1 MQISSEAPTAS
12 ATVSPSNVEKAT
24 PGQVAALRAHDD
36 DDATISG
43 EEVLFVGMYDLLGRC
58 R

>member
-43 EEVLFVGMYDLLGRC
+43 EEVLFVGM
-58 R
+58 